1 MTKNDER
8 IINWPAIEIDY
19 RAGVKS
25 LRVLAAEYG
34 ISHGAINKRARR
46 DGWPRDL
53 SARIAER
60 TRELV
65 SRAAV
70 SAEDTAVSRAAEKAV
85 VEANATLQADIILAH
100 RTDIQAARALV
111 VSMLKELDLV
121 SQNRDQLEQMAEAV
135 TADDKSGRRQE
146 LFERAI
152 SLPSRAGAVDKLS
165 GALSRLVAL
174 EREAFGL
181 NRGEVAPDPVDE
193 MSREQLEAA
202 FVAMMDRA
210 RIINGEVV
218 NVP

>member
-8 IINWPAIEIDY
+8 SINWPAIEIDY

-46 DGWPRDL
+46 DGWSRDL

-60 TRELV
+60 TREMV

-70 SAEDTAVSRAAEKAV
+70 SAEDTAVSRAAERTV

-111 VSMLKELDLV
+111 VSMLGELDAAG
-121 SQNRDQLEQMAEAV
+121 QARE
-135 TADDKSGRRQE
+135 E
-146 LFERAI
+146 L
-152 SLPSRAGAVDKLS
+152 SLSSRAGIVDKLS

-181 NRGEVAPDPVDE
+181 NRGEVAPDPIDE

>member
-8 IINWPAIEIDY
+8 SINWPAIEIDY

-25 LRVLAAEYG
+25 LRVLGAEYG

-53 SARIAER
+53 SARIDER

-85 VEANATLQADIILAH
+85 VEANATLQANVILSH
-100 RTDIQAARALV
+100 RTDIQAARSLV

-121 SQNRDQLEQMAEAV
+121 SQNRDLLEQMAEAV
-135 TADDKSGRRQE
+135 TADDKSVRRQE

-181 NRGEVAPDPVDE
+181 NRGEVAPDPIDE
-193 MSREQLEAA
+193 MSREQLESA
-202 FVAMMDRA
+202 FVAMLDRA
-210 RIINGEVV
+210 RVINGEAVRV
-218 NVP
+218 

>member
-8 IINWPAIEIDY
+8 SINWPAIEIDY

-46 DGWPRDL
+46 DGWSRDL

-85 VEANATLQADIILAH
+85 VEANATLQADIIMAH

-111 VSMLKELDLV
+111 VSMLGELDAAG
-121 SQNRDQLEQMAEAV
+121 QARE
-135 TADDKSGRRQE
+135 E
-146 LFERAI
+146 L
-152 SLPSRAGAVDKLS
+152 SLSSRAVIVDKLS

>member
-1 MTKNDER
+1 MIKIIDRN
-8 IINWPAIEIDY
+8 INWQAIERDY
-19 RAGVKS
+19 RAGIKS

-46 DGWPRDL
+46 DGWSRDL

-60 TRELV
+60 TREMV

-111 VSMLKELDLV
+111 VSMLGELDAAG
-121 SQNRDQLEQMAEAV
+121 QARE
-135 TADDKSGRRQE
+135 E
-146 LFERAI
+146 L
-152 SLPSRAGAVDKLS
+152 SLSSRAVIVDKLS

-210 RIINGEVV
+210 RVINGEAVRV
-218 NVP
+218 

>member
-8 IINWPAIEIDY
+8 SINWPAIEIDY

-46 DGWPRDL
+46 DGWSRDL

-85 VEANATLQADIILAH
+85 VEANATLQATVILAH
-100 RTDIQAARALV
+100 RNAIETARALV
-111 VSMLKELDLV
+111 VSMLNE
-121 SQNRDQLEQMAEAV
+121 LEQLAEAGE
-135 TADDKSGRRQE
+135 GRE
-146 LFERAI
+146 KVPLA
-152 SLPSRAGAVDKLS
+152 SRAATVDKLA
-165 GALSRLVAL
+165 GALARLVSL

-181 NRGEVAPDPVDE
+181 NRGEVAPDPIDE
-193 MSREQLEAA
+193 MSREQLESA
-202 FVAMMDRA
+202 FVAMLDRA
-210 RIINGEVV
+210 RVINGEAVRV
-218 NVP
+218 

>member
-1 MTKNDER
+1 MSTDFQNPRASARGAVKKNDER

-46 DGWPRDL
+46 DGWSRDL

-111 VSMLKELDLV
+111 VSMLGELDAAG
-121 SQNRDQLEQMAEAV
+121 QARE
-135 TADDKSGRRQE
+135 E
-146 LFERAI
+146 L
-152 SLPSRAGAVDKLS
+152 SLSSRAGIVDKLS

-210 RIINGEVV
+210 RVINGEAVRV
-218 NVP
+218 

>member
-8 IINWPAIEIDY
+8 SINWPAIEIDY

-46 DGWPRDL
+46 DGWSRDL

-60 TRELV
+60 TREMV

-111 VSMLKELDLV
+111 VSMLGELDAAG
-121 SQNRDQLEQMAEAV
+121 QARE
-135 TADDKSGRRQE
+135 E
-146 LFERAI
+146 L
-152 SLPSRAGAVDKLS
+152 SLSSRAVIVDKLS

-181 NRGEVAPDPVDE
+181 NRGEVAPDPIDE

>member
-46 DGWPRDL
+46 DGWSRDL

-60 TRELV
+60 TREMV

-111 VSMLKELDLV
+111 VSMLGELDAAG
-121 SQNRDQLEQMAEAV
+121 QARE
-135 TADDKSGRRQE
+135 E
-146 LFERAI
+146 L
-152 SLPSRAGAVDKLS
+152 SLSSRAVIVDKLS

-181 NRGEVAPDPVDE
+181 NRGEVAPDPIDE

>member
-8 IINWPAIEIDY
+8 SINWPAIEIDY

-25 LRVLAAEYG
+25 LRVLGAEYG

-60 TRELV
+60 TREMV

-85 VEANATLQADIILAH
+85 VEANATLQATVILAH
-100 RTDIQAARALV
+100 RNAIETARALV
-111 VSMLKELDLV
+111 VSMLGELDAAG
-121 SQNRDQLEQMAEAV
+121 QARE
-135 TADDKSGRRQE
+135 E
-146 LFERAI
+146 L
-152 SLPSRAGAVDKLS
+152 SLSSRAGIVDKLS

>member
-1 MTKNDER
+1 M
-8 IINWPAIEIDY
+8 
-19 RAGVKS
+19 
-25 LRVLAAEYG
+25 
-34 ISHGAINKRARR
+34 
-46 DGWPRDL
+46 
-53 SARIAER
+53 
-60 TRELV
+60 V

-111 VSMLKELDLV
+111 VSMLGELDAAG
-121 SQNRDQLEQMAEAV
+121 QARE
-135 TADDKSGRRQE
+135 E
-146 LFERAI
+146 L
-152 SLPSRAGAVDKLS
+152 SLSSRAGIVDKLS

-210 RIINGEVV
+210 RVINGEAVRV
-218 NVP
+218 

>member
-8 IINWPAIEIDY
+8 SINWPAIEIDY

-46 DGWPRDL
+46 DGWSRDL

-60 TRELV
+60 TREMV

-111 VSMLKELDLV
+111 VSMLGELDAAG
-121 SQNRDQLEQMAEAV
+121 QARE
-135 TADDKSGRRQE
+135 E
-146 LFERAI
+146 L
-152 SLPSRAGAVDKLS
+152 SLSSRAVIVDKLS

-181 NRGEVAPDPVDE
+181 NRGEVAPDPIDE

-210 RIINGEVV
+210 RIISGEVV

>member
-46 DGWPRDL
+46 DGWSRDL

-60 TRELV
+60 TREMV

-111 VSMLKELDLV
+111 VSMLGELDAAG
-121 SQNRDQLEQMAEAV
+121 QARE
-135 TADDKSGRRQE
+135 E
-146 LFERAI
+146 L
-152 SLPSRAGAVDKLS
+152 SLSSRAVIVDKLS

>member
-8 IINWPAIEIDY
+8 SINWPAIEIDY

-46 DGWPRDL
+46 DGWARDL

-60 TRELV
+60 TRDLV

-111 VSMLKELDLV
+111 VSMLGELDAAG
-121 SQNRDQLEQMAEAV
+121 QARE
-135 TADDKSGRRQE
+135 E
-146 LFERAI
+146 L
-152 SLPSRAGAVDKLS
+152 SLSSRAGIVDKLS

-181 NRGEVAPDPVDE
+181 NRGEVAPDPIDE
-193 MSREQLEAA
+193 MSREQLESA
-202 FVAMMDRA
+202 FVAMLDRA
-210 RIINGEVV
+210 RVINGEAIRV
-218 NVP
+218 

>member
-8 IINWPAIEIDY
+8 SINWPAIEIDY

-46 DGWPRDL
+46 DGWSRDL

-60 TRELV
+60 TREMV

-111 VSMLKELDLV
+111 VSMLGELDAAG
-121 SQNRDQLEQMAEAV
+121 QARE
-135 TADDKSGRRQE
+135 E
-146 LFERAI
+146 L
-152 SLPSRAGAVDKLS
+152 SLSSRAVIVDKLS

-181 NRGEVAPDPVDE
+181 NRSEVAPDPIDE

>member
-8 IINWPAIEIDY
+8 SINWPAIEIDY

-46 DGWPRDL
+46 DGWSRDL

-60 TRELV
+60 TREMV

-111 VSMLKELDLV
+111 VSMLGELDAAG
-121 SQNRDQLEQMAEAV
+121 QARE
-135 TADDKSGRRQE
+135 E
-146 LFERAI
+146 L
-152 SLPSRAGAVDKLS
+152 SLSSRAVIVDKLS

-210 RIINGEVV
+210 RVINGEAVRV
-218 NVP
+218 

>member
-8 IINWPAIEIDY
+8 SINWPAIEIDY

-46 DGWPRDL
+46 DGWSRDL

-85 VEANATLQADIILAH
+85 VEANATLQADIIMAH

-111 VSMLKELDLV
+111 VSMLGELDAAG
-121 SQNRDQLEQMAEAV
+121 QARE
-135 TADDKSGRRQE
+135 E
-146 LFERAI
+146 L
-152 SLPSRAGAVDKLS
+152 SLSSRAVIVDKLS

-181 NRGEVAPDPVDE
+181 NRGEVAPDPIDE

>member
-8 IINWPAIEIDY
+8 SINWPAIEIDY

-46 DGWPRDL
+46 DGWSRDL

-60 TRELV
+60 TREMV

-111 VSMLKELDLV
+111 VSMLGELDAAG
-121 SQNRDQLEQMAEAV
+121 QARE
-135 TADDKSGRRQE
+135 E
-146 LFERAI
+146 L
-152 SLPSRAGAVDKLS
+152 SLSSRAVIVDKLS

-181 NRGEVAPDPVDE
+181 NRGEVAQDPIDE